1 MKILILTLF
10 FNFLNPNISDI
21 SVVQLPFYNPLHY
34 ECGNRGGTVTEDK
47 DIKLSL
53 NYKYKYLFL
62 KLEVDTSNC
71 KNTVRY
77 IIKNPSGTIMDEGEI
92 ESSGNPFMIEKCYK
106 KQITSNNPWCI
117 EFKGILKGDSLKYE
131 LDYRAKNL
139 KLAYPNEEHES
150 Y

>member
-1 MKILILTLF
+1 MRILMLTLF
-10 FNFLNPNISDI
+10 FNFLNPNIANI
-21 SVVQLPFYNPLHY
+21 SIVEFPFYNPLHY
-34 ECGNRGGTVTEDK
+34 ECGNRGGTLTEDK

-53 NYKYKYLFL
+53 NHKYKYLFL

-71 KNTVRY
+71 KDAVRY
-77 IIKNPSGTIMDEGEI
+77 IIKNPSGTVMDEGEI
-92 ESSGNPFMIEKCYK
+92 KSSSSTFMFEKCYE
-106 KQITSNNPWCI
+106 KQFTSDNPWFI
-117 EFKGILKGDSLKYE
+117 EFKGISKGDSLKYE